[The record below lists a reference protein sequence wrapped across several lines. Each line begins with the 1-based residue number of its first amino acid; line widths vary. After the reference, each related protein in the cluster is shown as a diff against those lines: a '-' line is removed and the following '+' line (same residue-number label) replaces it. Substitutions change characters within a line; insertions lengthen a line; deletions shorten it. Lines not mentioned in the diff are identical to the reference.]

1 VILSSKFYEVQKFVS
16 GTNHV
21 YATNPVQIS
30 KRFWDKLSPAERK
43 LLQDAA
49 TEAQN
54 YQRAASREAA
64 GKALTEL
71 QAKGMSYNEIAPA
84 EMAKMR
90 AAVKPVYEKFSAS
103 YEPDTVKLF
112 NAELERVSK
121 M

>member
-1 VILSSKFYEVQKFVS
+1 MTGS
-16 GTNHV
+16 
-21 YATNPVQIS
+21 
-30 KRFWDKLSPAERK
+30 
-43 LLQDAA
+43 
-49 TEAQN
+49 
-54 YQRAASREAA
+54 
-64 GKALTEL
+64 
-71 QAKGMSYNEIAPA
+71 MSYNEIAPA